1 MGKLKKIAGPV
12 VVAEDMA
19 GAQINEV
26 VSVGN
31 MKLIGEIIALKGSD
45 AAIQVYEETTGLRP
59 GEPVVPSGNS
69 LSVEL
74 GPGLLSNVF
83 DGIQRPL
90 NVLAED
96 GVFIQRG
103 VQVNALDRKRKW
115 DFTPVVKKGATVA
128 EGDVL
133 GTVKEFDFEH
143 KIMVPHGVSGKVEE
157 IEAGKFNVD
166 HVVAIVKGGGMSI
179 AKGDGSVIERSS
191 MLKSHEVKMC
201 HKWPVRIPRPY
212 KEKKRIELPLLTGM
226 RISDTFFPIAKGG
239 AGAIP
244 GPFGSGKT
252 VFSSSLA
259 KFSDAQIIVYI
270 GCGERGNEMTEILT
284 VFPSLTDA
292 HTGKPLMNRT
302 VLIANTSNM
311 PVAAREASIYTGI
324 TIAEYYRDMGYDV
337 ALMADSTS
345 RWAEA
350 MREISGRM
358 EEMPGEEGYP
368 AYLTRKLAEFYER
381 AGRVVC
387 LSSKGGDRTGS
398 ISVVGAVSPAGGDIS
413 EPVSQGTLRVTK
425 VFWALDAALSRR
437 RHYPAI
443 NWLKSYSLYLDDLK
457 PWYDETIAKD
467 FFETRGKAMALLQK
481 EAELQNIVQLIGPD
495 ALPDKERLVLEATK
509 MIREDFLQQNAYDE
523 IDAQSSLK
531 KQYLMLKTILHFY
544 DKAAEALALEMPFDK
559 IVAAEEKKAI
569 AQLKRVKESEV
580 EKKCKEITAAV
591 DARFR
596 K

>member
-12 VVAEDMA
+12 VMAEDMS
-19 GAQINEV
+19 GSQINEV
-26 VSVGN
+26 VTVGN
-31 MKLIGEIIALKGSD
+31 QKLIGEIIALKGSD

-59 GEPVVPSGNS
+59 GEPVVASGNA

-90 NVLAED
+90 SVLAED

-103 VQVNALDRKRKW
+103 VQVNSLDRKKKW
-115 DFTPVVKKGATVA
+115 DFTPVVKKGATVG

-157 IEAGKFNVD
+157 IEAGKFNID
-166 HVVAIVKGGGMSI
+166 HIVAIVKGGG
-179 AKGDGSVIERSS
+179 
-191 MLKSHEVKMC
+191 KSHEVKMY

-212 KEKKRIELPLLTGM
+212 KEKKRIEPPLLTGM

-311 PVAAREASIYTGI
+311 PVAAREASVYTGI

-387 LSSKGGDRTGS
+387 LSTKGERGGS

-457 PWYDETIAKD
+457 PWYDEKIAKD
-467 FFETRGKAMALLQK
+467 FFETRGRAMALLQK

-523 IDAQSSLK
+523 IDAQTSLK

-544 DKAAEALALEMPFDK
+544 DKASEALALEMPFDK

-569 AQLKRVKESEV
+569 AQLKRVKESED